1 LVKRLNPD
9 AGGTHGTRSCTIGCP
24 LEKNRSEAEARRERA
39 QDFAGKLAVQLGLAD
54 PGVRAIL
61 EFGSTFE
68 PWRQYRVD
76 SDIDLALCGGDW
88 GFLWSLIPQSDFLV
102 SLIELDL
109 QPDDFAEQVKKHGVL
124 LYVKQ

>member
-1 LVKRLNPD
+1 
-9 AGGTHGTRSCTIGCP
+9 
-24 LEKNRSEAEARRERA
+24 
-39 QDFAGKLAVQLGLAD
+39 
-54 PGVRAIL
+54 
-61 EFGSTFE
+61 
-68 PWRQYRVD
+68 
-76 SDIDLALCGGDW
+76 LALCGGDW